1 MIFCG
6 ETAIV
11 NSMRHVDTIE
21 QKVKTFIDKHRM
33 IAPDD
38 RVVVGVS
45 GGADSVCL
53 LFVLLAWMKEIP
65 FSLHVV
71 HVNHGI
77 RPEAGD
83 DAAYVEELCISHGIP
98 FTLVE
103 KDVRKLAKEQK
114 RSEEE
119 MGRLVRYEAFEEVL
133 KQTGAKRIAV
143 AHNSNDLAET
153 MLFHLFRGSGVSGLC
168 GIRPVRDH
176 IIRPILCLER
186 REIEAYLREKGIR
199 YCQDATNAQDE
210 YTRNRIRHHIL
221 PYAEKEI
228 VQGCVG
234 HMAQTAEMLLE
245 TEELLERMTMKAWEE
260 TVQEVEQSPGH
271 FSSGQMLSFDQFEVA
286 FRMDSAAYHKL
297 DPVIGRRLI
306 YRVLGSLSPGGR
318 DISYVHVQDVEELLV
333 REGNRSICLPYGIKA
348 QRQYDQVW
356 LVRQEQTARQELP
369 ESQGHNKSGRFMAVC
384 PQAEESTTYTLNPEE
399 LLRNGVE
406 IAAAGMGT
414 LHFQVFSSKIFKDIP
429 QNRYT
434 KWLDYDKIE
443 GLLTVRTRQTGD
455 FLTIRAANGEQ
466 IHKSVKDYMVTEKIP
481 RQDRDRIPLI
491 TQNHH
496 VLWLVGYRISEYY
509 KISKNTKRILQV
521 QLRRDCDCS
530 EMEENNGRTCEST
543 VD

>member
-1 MIFCG
+1 
-6 ETAIV
+6 
-11 NSMRHVDTIE
+11 MRHADTIE

-33 IAPDD
+33 ISPGD

-53 LFVLLAWMKEIP
+53 LFVLLAWMEEFP

-77 RPEAGD
+77 RHEAGE
-83 DAAYVEELCISHGIP
+83 DAAYVEELCKTHGIP
-98 FTLVE
+98 FNLVE
-103 KDVRKLAKEQK
+103 KDVRQLAKEQK

-133 KQTGAKRIAV
+133 KQTGANRVAV

-186 REIEAYLREKGIR
+186 REIEAYLKERGVR
-199 YCQDATNAQDE
+199 YCQDATNEEDD

-228 VQGCVG
+228 ARGCVG
-234 HMAQTAEMLLE
+234 HMAQTAGMLLE
-245 TEELLERMTMKAWEE
+245 TEELLERMTLKAWEE
-260 TVQEVEQSPGH
+260 TVQEVTGLQSDEQLQQRH
-271 FSSGQMLSFDQFEVA
+271 ELLSGAQPA
-286 FRMDSAAYHKL
+286 CTFRINCTAYQKL
-297 DPVIGRRLI
+297 DPVIGRRLL
-306 YRVLGSLSPGGR
+306 YRVLGYLSPGGR
-318 DISYVHVQDVEELLV
+318 DIAYVHVQDVEELFL
-333 REGNRSICLPYGIKA
+333 REGNRSICLPYGIRA
-348 QRQYDQVW
+348 GRRYGEVW
-356 LVRQEQTARQELP
+356 LELVPTGQFKACTQTLTTTGAFTIAP
-369 ESQGHNKSGRFMAVC
+369 ENLLHGE
-384 PQAEESTTYTLNPEE
+384 AEIP
-399 LLRNGVE
+399 
-406 IAAAGMGT
+406 AAGIGT
-414 LHFQVFSSKIFKDIP
+414 LHFQVFSSKNFEDIP

-434 KWLDYDKIE
+434 KWFDYDKIE
-443 GLLTVRTRQTGD
+443 GLLTVRSRKMGD

-491 TQNHH
+491 AQGNH

>member
-1 MIFCG
+1 
-6 ETAIV
+6 
-11 NSMRHVDTIE
+11 MRHVDTIE
-21 QKVKTFIDKHRM
+21 QKVKTFIDKHLM
-33 IAPDD
+33 IAPGD

-53 LFVLLAWMKEIP
+53 LFVLLAWMEEIP

-103 KDVRKLAKEQK
+103 KDVRRLAKEQK

-133 KQTGAKRIAV
+133 KQTGAQRIAV

-153 MLFHLFRGSGVSGLC
+153 MLFHLFRGSGLSGLC

-186 REIEAYLREKGIR
+186 MEIEAYLEEKDIR
-199 YCQDATNAQDE
+199 YCEDATNAGDD

-234 HMAQTAEMLLE
+234 HMAQTAGMLLE

-260 TVQEVEQSPGH
+260 TVQKVELP
-271 FSSGQMLSFDQFEVA
+271 MVA
-286 FRMDSAAYHKL
+286 FYMDCAAYHKL
-297 DPVIGRRLI
+297 DPVIGRRLL
-306 YRVLGSLSPGGR
+306 YRVLGCLSPGGR
-318 DISYVHVQDVEELLV
+318 DISYVHVQDVEELFA
-333 REGNRSICLPYGIKA
+333 REGNRGVCLPYGIRA
-348 QRQYDQVW
+348 RRQYDQVW
-356 LVRQEQTARQELP
+356 LARQEQPLRQE
-369 ESQGHNKSGRFMAVC
+369 QDT
-384 PQAEESTTYTLNPEE
+384 STFTLKPEE
-399 LLRNGVE
+399 LLGNGVR
-406 IAAAGMGT
+406 IPAVGIGI
-414 LHFQVFSSKIFKDIP
+414 LDFQVFSSKNFKDIP

-434 KWLDYDKIE
+434 KWFDYDKIE

-455 FLTIRAANGEQ
+455 FLTIRAVNGEQ

-491 TQNHH
+491 AQDHH

-530 EMEENNGRTCEST
+530 EMEENNGRTCEGT

>member
-1 MIFCG
+1 MIFCR

-11 NSMRHVDTIE
+11 NSMRHADAIE
-21 QKVKTFIDKHRM
+21 QKVKTFIDKHLM
-33 IAPDD
+33 IAPGD

-53 LFVLLAWMKEIP
+53 LFVLLAWMEEIP
-65 FSLHVV
+65 FSLQVV

-119 MGRLVRYEAFEEVL
+119 MGRLVRYEAFEEIM
-133 KQTGAKRIAV
+133 KQTGAQRIAV

-153 MLFHLFRGSGVSGLC
+153 MLFHLFRGSGLSGLC
-168 GIRPVRDH
+168 GIRPVRNQ

-186 REIEAYLREKGIR
+186 REIEAYLKGKGIR
-199 YCQDATNAQDE
+199 YCQDATNEGDD

-234 HMAQTAEMLLE
+234 HMAQTADMLLE
-245 TEELLERMTMKAWEE
+245 TEEYLERLTRKAWEE
-260 TVQEVEQSPGH
+260 AVEEVTRFKPGGQSSAKDSRPTVTFAIDCSVY
-271 FSSGQMLSFDQFEVA
+271 DT
-286 FRMDSAAYHKL
+286 L
-297 DPVIGRRLI
+297 DPLIGKRLL
-306 YRVLGSLSPGGR
+306 YRVLGRLSPGGR
-318 DISYVHVQDVEELLV
+318 DITYVHVRDVEELFA
-333 REGNRSICLPYGIKA
+333 REGNRSICLPYGIRA
-348 QRQYDQVW
+348 RRQYGQVW
-356 LVRQEQTARQELP
+356 LIRQEQPKTQERSKAIQVPLD
-369 ESQGHNKSGRFMAVC
+369 C
-384 PQAEESTTYTLNPEE
+384 PQAEESTTYALDREE
-399 LLRNGVE
+399 LLGNGVQILVE
-406 IAAAGMGT
+406 DMGT
-414 LHFQVFSSKIFKDIP
+414 LHFQVFSSKNFKDIP

-434 KWLDYDKIE
+434 KWFDYDKIE

-466 IHKSVKDYMVTEKIP
+466 IHKSLKDYMVTEKIP

-491 TQNHH
+491 AQDHH
-496 VLWLVGYRISEYY
+496 VLWLVGYRISEHY
-509 KISKNTKRILQV
+509 KISENTKRILQV

-530 EMEENNGRTCEST
+530 EMEEHNGRTCEST

>member
-1 MIFCG
+1 
-6 ETAIV
+6 
-11 NSMRHVDTIE
+11 MRHADTIE

-33 IAPDD
+33 ISPGD

-53 LFVLLAWMKEIP
+53 LFVLLAWMQEIS

-77 RPEAGD
+77 RNEAGD
-83 DAAYVEELCISHGIP
+83 DAAYVEQLCISHGIP

-103 KDVRKLAKEQK
+103 KNVRRLAMEQK

-133 KQTGAKRIAV
+133 KKTGAKKIAV

-153 MLFHLFRGSGVSGLC
+153 MLFHLFRGSGLSGLC

-176 IIRPILCLER
+176 IIRPVLCLER
-186 REIEAYLREKGIR
+186 SEIEEYLNEKGIR
-199 YCQDATNAQDE
+199 YCQDATNAGDD

-221 PYAEKEI
+221 PYADKEI
-228 VQGCVG
+228 AQGCVG
-234 HMAQTAEMLLE
+234 HMAQTAGMLLE

-260 TVQEVEQSPGH
+260 TVEEVTRSQ
-271 FSSGQMLSFDQFEVA
+271 QMSLRQTWSCDLPTIA
-286 FRMDSAAYHKL
+286 FKINCIAYHKL

-306 YRVLGSLSPGGR
+306 YRVLGHLSPGGR

-333 REGNRSICLPYGIKA
+333 REGNRSICLPYGIRA
-348 QRQYDQVW
+348 RRQYGQVW
-356 LVRQEQTARQELP
+356 LVRQEQP
-369 ESQGHNKSGRFMAVC
+369 EPQGCSKSVVVTEVC
-384 PQAEESTTYTLNPEE
+384 RQAEESSAFILKSED
-399 LLRNGVE
+399 LLHGEVE
-406 IAAAGMGT
+406 IPAAGIGT
-414 LHFQVFSSKIFKDIP
+414 LHFQVFFAKNFEDIP

-434 KWLDYDKIE
+434 KWFDYDKIE
-443 GLLTVRTRQTGD
+443 GLLTVRRRMTGD

-491 TQNHH
+491 AQDDH

-509 KISKNTKRILQV
+509 KISKNTNRILQV
-521 QLRRDCDCS
+521 QLRRDCESS